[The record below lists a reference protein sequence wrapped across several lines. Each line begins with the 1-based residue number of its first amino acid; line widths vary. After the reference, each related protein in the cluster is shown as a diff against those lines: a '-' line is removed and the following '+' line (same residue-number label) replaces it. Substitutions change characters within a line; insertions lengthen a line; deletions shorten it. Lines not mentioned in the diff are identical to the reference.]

1 MYKKILSVTAAAV
14 LVASFALA
22 EQAKQFTGNDYL
34 ALSKQKRVEIVTALI
49 RDAKAGSV
57 RIKQT
62 PVSYCR
68 RLDVFYARH
77 PDMKAQQLAVVLK
90 TLIIMEY
97 DWERRGVDKDTL
109 ARQWLGDNAYRQNR
123 ARLGR

>member
-1 MYKKILSVTAAAV
+1 MYKKIVAVAAAAV

-22 EQAKQFTGNDYL
+22 EQAKQFTGNEYL
-34 ALSKQKRVEIVTALI
+34 ALAKQKRVEIVAALI

-57 RIKQT
+57 RIQQT

-68 RLDVFYARH
+68 RLDAFYVKH
-77 PDMKAQQLAVVLK
+77 PDMKAQQVAVVLK

-97 DWERRGVDKDTL
+97 DWEQGGVNKDTL
-109 ARQWLGDNAYRQNR
+109 ARQWLGENAYRQNR
-123 ARLGR
+123 ARLGK